1 MRRVAAL
8 TVLALAVAACG
19 STAPPPTTSAG
30 PTATTLPAGVEP
42 VEVDLTDDELLADLG
57 APRPEGARW
66 LRPIEGTELVGT
78 TETVDPEELRL
89 LDEAMRLLPPELGPL
104 PRAIVRTPTPPA
116 IGGRTDPSAVAVG
129 PDIYLFDDT
138 FERDGLPIGPL
149 GLARILSHEIVH
161 IAQFDTLEPTHV
173 GEVLAFGG
181 SVDLAESTLLEPFT
195 SATGWEVVDEAWAAP
210 PSTSTEYG
218 GTNPV
223 EDMAEAVSLVTSGLG
238 DSVPQPQREW
248 VEEWLGADADT
259 LAAGMP
265 WAPAGSEEVLSAS
278 PLYDEE
284 AVAAIEG
291 TLREYIVYS
300 TPADGPDGATLAAT
314 TQERLRGRGLT
325 GTIGAVDDE
334 RIARWS
340 GRFDR
345 PDGVVVWVELWDF
358 RKAPGFTE
366 GPDAPVLS
374 YMLVWP

>member
-8 TVLALAVAACG
+8 IALALVVAACG

-30 PTATTLPAGVEP
+30 PTTTTLPDGVEP
-42 VEVDLTDDELLADLG
+42 VEVDLADEELLADLG

-66 LRPIEGTELVGT
+66 LRPIEGTELIGT

-173 GEVLAFGG
+173 GGVLAFGG
-181 SVDLAESTLLEPFT
+181 SVDLAESTLLGPFT
-195 SATGWEVVDEAWAAP
+195 SATGWEVIDGAWTAP

-238 DSVPQPQREW
+238 DSVPPAQRGW

-284 AVAAIEG
+284 AVAAIGG

-358 RKAPGFTE
+358 REAPGFTE

-374 YMLVWP
+374 YVLVWP